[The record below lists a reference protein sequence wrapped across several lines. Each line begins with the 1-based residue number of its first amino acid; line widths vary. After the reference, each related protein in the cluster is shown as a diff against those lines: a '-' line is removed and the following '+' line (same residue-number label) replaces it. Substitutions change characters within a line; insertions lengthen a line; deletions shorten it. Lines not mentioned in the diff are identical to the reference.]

1 MKNTV
6 KFRFAMTA
14 LLLGGVLL
22 SACGKGPGND
32 GKLSQKE
39 IEVGVVTL
47 KPETVT
53 LTRELPG
60 RVTPVE
66 VAEVRPQVDG
76 IIQKRLFREGSQVT
90 QGDPLYQIDSAMY
103 KASMDTAEAQ
113 LAKAEATRDA
123 ARSKA
128 QRGQALAARGLV
140 SHDSQD
146 DLVTAQK
153 QAEADVAVARAVLE
167 TAHINLAY
175 TLVKAPI
182 SGFIGKS
189 AVTAGA
195 LVTAKQTSALATIQ
209 QLNPVLVDISQ
220 ESTASLSSEFK
231 DAAPVTLTLPDGS
244 AYAETGKLEF
254 ADLTV
259 DASTG
264 AITVRARFPNPQRK
278 LLPGM
283 FVRAKLDAGV
293 RKDVLLLP
301 QQSATRKANGDIS
314 AWVVKADQTVE
325 ERTVQAAQA
334 IGNKWLVE
342 SGLSAG
348 EQVVVDGLQKIK
360 QGAKVKPVAVEKGSK

>member
-1 MKNTV
+1 
-6 KFRFAMTA
+6 MTTA
-14 LLLGGVLL
+14 GLLLGVSLL
-22 SACGKGPGND
+22 SACSKSPEAD
-32 GKLSQKE
+32 SKQPPKAV
-39 IEVGVVTL
+39 EVGVVTL

-60 RVTPVE
+60 RVTPME
-66 VAEVRPQVDG
+66 IAEVRPQVDG

-90 QGDPLYQIDSAMY
+90 QGDPLYQIDSATY
-103 KASMDTAEAQ
+103 KAAADTAEAQ

-128 QRGQALAARGLV
+128 QRGQSLAARGLV
-140 SHDSQD
+140 SNDSQD
-146 DLVTAQK
+146 DLITAQK
-153 QAEADVAVARAVLE
+153 QAEADVAVARAMLQ
-167 TAHINLAY
+167 TTRINLAY
-175 TLVKAPI
+175 TQLKAPI

-189 AVTAGA
+189 EVTAGA
-195 LVTAKQTSALATIQ
+195 LVTAKQTRALAIIQ
-209 QLNPVLVDISQ
+209 QLDPVLVDISQ
-220 ESTASLSSEFK
+220 ESTASLGSEFK
-231 DAAPVTLTLPDGS
+231 DAAPVTLTLPDSS
-244 AYAETGKLEF
+244 AYAETGKLDF

-264 AITVRARFPNPQRK
+264 AISVRARFPNPQRK

-293 RKDVLLLP
+293 RKDALLLP